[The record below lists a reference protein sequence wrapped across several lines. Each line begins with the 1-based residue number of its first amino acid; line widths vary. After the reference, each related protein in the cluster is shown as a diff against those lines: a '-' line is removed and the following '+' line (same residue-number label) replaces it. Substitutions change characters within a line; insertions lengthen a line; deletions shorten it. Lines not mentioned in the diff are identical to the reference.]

1 MHKAAAHHIQF
12 ELVEVDEL
20 ATEQVLLNLPFIQGD
35 IAGKEGELSDKDIG
49 AVLLNVE
56 RFLLVDIDD
65 ARVTL
70 YVKGE

>member
-1 MHKAAAHHIQF
+1 MHKTAAHHIQF

-20 ATEQVLLNLPFIQGD
+20 ATEQVLLNLLFIQGD
-35 IAGKEGELSDKDIG
+35 IAGEKGELCDKDIG

-56 RFLLVDIDD
+56 RFFLVDIDD